1 MSASTDAGSP
11 CWSTAST
18 PAVSVG
24 QTSPAT
30 APDLGSRTPEATVQ
44 NPMMGMMMSAMT
56 SREEA
61 RDRRFDRTVA
71 RRALG
76 LARPYLP
83 RILGYVALIVT
94 VSVIS
99 AAPPQL
105 IRLIIDRAIP
115 EEDLGLLWSL
125 AGGLLLVAV
134 LVAGLSMVERLLSS
148 SIGEHFILDLRTRL
162 FAHVQGLPIAFFT
175 RTQTGALVTRL
186 NNDVIGAQRALTGT
200 LGGIV
205 DNLIGVLVT
214 VTVMAAL
221 DWRVTLLAIS
231 LLPLFIIPA
240 RIVGRRLQQ
249 LARRSMALNA
259 DMNSTMTERFNV
271 SGAMLVKLFGRID
284 DEVATFHDRADQV
297 ARIGIRTAIHG
308 RALFAALGLIGSLA
322 TALVYLVG
330 GRIVI
335 TDPEVQIGT
344 VVALGLYVTQ
354 LYGPLAQLSNARVD
368 LMTALVSFERVFEVL
383 DLPASITERED
394 AVVLDAPH
402 GHVRL
407 EGVRFRY
414 PAGEGAGLASLEGPR
429 STHDLEPGAL
439 VLDGVDLEIA
449 PGRTVALVGPSGAGK
464 STLASLLP
472 RLYDVTEG
480 IVRVDGYDVRDL
492 TLASLRGAIGV
503 VSQDPHLFHDSV
515 AANLRYARPDAS
527 DEQLVA
533 AARAA
538 RIHEVIDRLPD
549 GYDTVVG
556 ERGYRFSGGEKQR
569 LSIAR
574 MLLRDPA
581 IVVLDEATAHLDAG
595 SERLVQQALTEALVG
610 RSALV
615 IAHRLS
621 TVVEA
626 DEIVVLDGGRVVE
639 RGTHAELLER
649 DGRYAEL
656 VRTQLLPASAP
667 AAG

>member
-1 MSASTDAGSP
+1 
-11 CWSTAST
+11 
-18 PAVSVG
+18 
-24 QTSPAT
+24 
-30 APDLGSRTPEATVQ
+30 VQ
-44 NPMMGMMMSAMT
+44 NPMMGMMMSAM
-56 SREEA
+56 SAREEA
-61 RDRRFDRTVA
+61 QHRRFDRTVA
-71 RRALG
+71 VRALG
-76 LARPYLP
+76 LARPYRN
-83 RILGYVALIVT
+83 RIVGYIALIVT
-94 VSVIS
+94 ASVIS

-115 EEDLGLLWSL
+115 AGDIALLWRL
-125 AGGLLLVAV
+125 AGGLLLVAF
-134 LVAGLSMVERLLSS
+134 LVGTLAMVERWLSAT
-148 SIGEHFILDLRTRL
+148 IGERFILELRTRL
-162 FAHVQGLPIAFFT
+162 FRHVQGLPIAFFT

-214 VTVMAAL
+214 VTVMATL

-231 LLPLFIIPA
+231 LLPLFVVPA
-240 RIVGRRLQQ
+240 RIVGRRLQD

-271 SGAMLVKLFGRID
+271 SGALLVKLFGRID
-284 DEVATFHDRADQV
+284 DEVDSF
-297 ARIGIRTAIHG
+297 HG
-308 RALFAALGLIGSLA
+308 RAEQVATIGVRTAMHGRTLFVALGLVGSLA

-330 GRIVI
+330 GRVVI
-335 TDPEVQIGT
+335 TDPDVQIGT

-383 DLPASITERED
+383 DLPASITERD
-394 AVVLDAPH
+394 GAHDLGLSR

-407 EGVRFRY
+407 ENVSFRY
-414 PAGEGAGLASLEGPR
+414 PSGEGAGLASLEGPR
-429 STHDLEPGAL
+429 AEHDTDASAMVL
-439 VLDGVDLEIA
+439 VDVDLEIA
-449 PGRTVALVGPSGAGK
+449 PGRTIALVGPSGAGK

-480 IVRVDGYDVRDL
+480 RVTVDGHDVRDL
-492 TLASLRGAIGV
+492 RLESLRAAIGV
-503 VSQDPHLFHDSV
+503 VSQDSHLFHDSV
-515 AANLRYARPDAS
+515 AANLRYARPDATQ
-527 DEQLVA
+527 EQIED

-538 RIHEVIDRLPD
+538 RIHDVIARLPD

-595 SERLVQQALTEALVG
+595 SERLVQQALTEALQG
-610 RSALV
+610 RSALI

-626 DEIVVLDGGRVVE
+626 DEIIVLDGGHIVE
-639 RGTHAELLER
+639 RGTHRELLAM

-656 VRTQLLPASAP
+656 VRTQLLPASVP
-667 AAG
+667 LV

>member
-1 MSASTDAGSP
+1 M
-11 CWSTAST
+11 
-18 PAVSVG
+18 
-24 QTSPAT
+24 QH
-30 APDLGSRTPEATVQ
+30 
-44 NPMMGMMMSAMT
+44 PMMGMMMGASSA
-56 SREEA
+56 REEA
-61 RDRRFDRTVA
+61 RNRRFDRTVA
-71 RRALG
+71 RRAVA
-76 LARPYLP
+76 LARPYRW
-83 RILGYVALIVT
+83 RILGYVGLIVT
-94 VSVIS
+94 ISVIS

-115 EEDLGLLWSL
+115 EADLGLLWAL
-125 AGGLLLVAV
+125 AGGLVAVAV
-134 LVAGLSMVERLLSS
+134 LVAGLSMVERLLSAT
-148 SIGEHFILDLRTRL
+148 IGEGFILELRTRL
-162 FAHVQGLPIAFFT
+162 YRHVQGLPIAFFT

-205 DNLIGVLVT
+205 DNLIGVAVT

-231 LLPLFIIPA
+231 LLPLFVIPA
-240 RIVGRRLQQ
+240 RIVGRRLQD

-271 SGAMLVKLFGRID
+271 SGALLVKLFGRVD
-284 DEVATFHDRADQV
+284 DEATTFHGRAEQV
-297 ARIGIRTAIHG
+297 ARIGVRTALHG
-308 RALFAALGLIGSLA
+308 RALFAALGLVGSIA

-330 GRIVI
+330 GRVVI
-335 TDPEVQIGT
+335 TDPEVQVGT

-383 DLPASITERED
+383 DLRSSIAERDDATALTEPR
-394 AVVLDAPH
+394 
-402 GHVRL
+402 GHVHL
-407 EGVRFRY
+407 DHVRFRY
-414 PAGEGAGLASLEGPR
+414 PSGEGVGLASLEGPA
-429 STHDLEPGAL
+429 TPHADEPGAD
-439 VLDGVDLEIA
+439 VLIDVDLDIA

-480 IVRVDGYDVRDL
+480 RVTVDGHDVRDL
-492 TLASLRGAIGV
+492 TLESLRAAIGV

-515 AANLRYARPDAS
+515 AANLRYARPDAT

-538 RIHEVIDRLPD
+538 RIHDTIARLPD

-581 IVVLDEATAHLDAG
+581 IVVLDEATAHLDAS
-595 SERLVQQALTEALVG
+595 SERLVQQALSDALAD
-610 RSALV
+610 RTALV

-626 DEIVVLDGGRVVE
+626 DEIVVLEAGRIVE
-639 RGTHAELLER
+639 RGTHTTLLAAE
-649 DGRYAEL
+649 GRYAEL
-656 VRTQLLPASAP
+656 VRTQLQPASAGP
-667 AAG
+667 ADLG

>member
-1 MSASTDAGSP
+1 M
-11 CWSTAST
+11 
-18 PAVSVG
+18 
-24 QTSPAT
+24 
-30 APDLGSRTPEATVQ
+30 Q

-61 RDRRFDRTVA
+61 QDRRFDRTVA

-83 RILGYVALIVT
+83 RILGYIGLIVT

-99 AAPPQL
+99 AVPPQL

-115 EEDLGLLWSL
+115 EEDLGLLWWL

-134 LVAGLSMVERLLSS
+134 LVAGLSMIERLLSS

-162 FAHVQGLPIAFFT
+162 FAHVQSLPIAFFT

-214 VTVMAAL
+214 VTVMATL
-221 DWRVTLLAIS
+221 DWRVTLLAVS
-231 LLPLFIIPA
+231 LLPLFIVPA

-335 TDPEVQIGT
+335 TDPDVQIGT

-383 DLPASITERED
+383 DLPASIAERED
-394 AVVLDAPH
+394 AVALDEPR

-414 PAGEGAGLASLEGPR
+414 PTGEGVGLASLEGPR

-480 IVRVDGYDVRDL
+480 VVRVDGYDVRDL

>member
-1 MSASTDAGSP
+1 
-11 CWSTAST
+11 
-18 PAVSVG
+18 
-24 QTSPAT
+24 
-30 APDLGSRTPEATVQ
+30 VQ
-44 NPMMGMMMSAMT
+44 HPMMGMMMSAM
-56 SREEA
+56 SAREEA
-61 RDRRFDRTVA
+61 QHRRFDRTIA
-71 RRALG
+71 RRAVG

-83 RILGYVALIVT
+83 RILAYVALIVV
-94 VSVIS
+94 VSIIS

-115 EEDLGLLWSL
+115 EADLRLLWML
-125 AGGLLLVAV
+125 TGGLLLVAS
-134 LVAGLSMVERLLSS
+134 LVAGLSLVERLLSAT
-148 SIGEHFILDLRTRL
+148 IGERFILGLRTLL
-162 FAHVQGLPIAFFT
+162 FRHVQGLPIAFFT

-205 DNLIGVLVT
+205 DNLIGVT
-214 VTVMAAL
+214 VTVSVMAIL

-240 RIVGRRLQQ
+240 RNVGRRLQE

-271 SGAMLVKLFGRID
+271 SGALLVKLFGRID
-284 DEVATFHDRADQV
+284 DEVDAFRDRAEQV
-297 ARIGIRTAIHG
+297 ATIGVRTAMHG

-330 GRIVI
+330 GRVVI
-335 TDPEVQIGT
+335 TDPDVQVGT

-368 LMTALVSFERVFEVL
+368 LMTALVSFERVFEVI
-383 DLPASITERED
+383 DLRSSITERED
-394 AVVLDAPH
+394 AITLDEPR

-407 EGVRFRY
+407 ERVGFRY
-414 PAGEGAGLASLEGPR
+414 PTGEGVGLASLEGPR
-429 STHDLEPGAL
+429 STQDAAPGAV
-439 VLDGVDLEIA
+439 VLADVDLEIA
-449 PGRTVALVGPSGAGK
+449 PGRTIALVGPSGAGK

-480 IVRVDGYDVRDL
+480 RVTVDGHDVRDL
-492 TLASLRGAIGV
+492 TLDSLRGAIGV
-503 VSQDPHLFHDSV
+503 VSQDPHLFHDTV
-515 AANLRYARPDAS
+515 AANLRYARPDAT
-527 DEQLVA
+527 DDQLVA

-538 RIHEVIDRLPD
+538 RIHDVIDRLPD
-549 GYDTVVG
+549 GYGTVVG

-595 SERLVQQALTEALVG
+595 SERLVQQALTDALRG

-621 TVVEA
+621 TVIEA
-626 DEIVVLDGGRVVE
+626 DEILVLDGGRIVE
-639 RGTHAELLER
+639 RGTHAELLAME
-649 DGRYAEL
+649 GRYAEL
-656 VRTQLLPASAP
+656 VRTQLTPASVP
-667 AAG
+667 GG

>member
-1 MSASTDAGSP
+1 
-11 CWSTAST
+11 
-18 PAVSVG
+18 
-24 QTSPAT
+24 
-30 APDLGSRTPEATVQ
+30 VQ
-44 NPMMGMMMSAMT
+44 HPMMGMMTSAMSA
-56 SREEA
+56 REEA
-61 RDRRFDRTVA
+61 QHRRFDRRVA
-71 RRALG
+71 VRALG
-76 LARPYLP
+76 LARPYRG
-83 RILGYVALIVT
+83 RIIGYIALIVT
-94 VSVIS
+94 ASVIS

-115 EEDLGLLWSL
+115 AGDLRLLSQL
-125 AGGLLLVAV
+125 ASGLLLVAV
-134 LVAGLSMVERLLSS
+134 LVGTLAMVERWLSAT
-148 SIGEHFILDLRTRL
+148 IGERFILELRTRL
-162 FAHVQGLPIAFFT
+162 FRHVQGLPIAFFT

-214 VTVMAAL
+214 VTVMATL

-231 LLPLFIIPA
+231 LLPLFVVPA
-240 RIVGRRLQQ
+240 RIVGRRLQD

-271 SGAMLVKLFGRID
+271 SGALLVKLFGRVD
-284 DEVATFHDRADQV
+284 DEVESFHGRAEQV
-297 ARIGIRTAIHG
+297 ASIGVRTAMHG
-308 RALFAALGLIGSLA
+308 RALFVALGLVGSLA
-322 TALVYLVG
+322 TALVYFVG
-330 GRIVI
+330 GRVVI
-335 TDPEVQIGT
+335 TDPDVQIGT

-383 DLPASITERED
+383 DLPATIAERDD
-394 AVVLDAPH
+394 AHDLESSR

-407 EGVRFRY
+407 ENVSFRY
-414 PAGEGAGLASLEGPR
+414 PSGEGVGLASLEGPR
-429 STHDLEPGAL
+429 APHDADASEL
-439 VLDGVDLEIA
+439 VLIDVDLEIA
-449 PGRTVALVGPSGAGK
+449 PGSTIALVGPSGAGK
-464 STLASLLP
+464 TTLASLLP

-480 IVRVDGYDVRDL
+480 RVTVDGHDVRDL
-492 TLASLRGAIGV
+492 RLESLRAAIGV
-503 VSQDPHLFHDSV
+503 VSQDPHLFHDTV
-515 AANLRYARPDAS
+515 ATNLRYARPDATQ
-527 DEQLVA
+527 EQLEE

-538 RIHEVIDRLPD
+538 RIHDVIARLPD

-581 IVVLDEATAHLDAG
+581 IVVLDEATAHLDAS
-595 SERLVQQALTEALVG
+595 SERLVQQALTEALRG

-626 DEIVVLDGGRVVE
+626 DEIVVLDGGRIVE
-639 RGTHAELLER
+639 RGTHGELLAA

-667 AAG
+667 LV

>member
-1 MSASTDAGSP
+1 M
-11 CWSTAST
+11 
-18 PAVSVG
+18 
-24 QTSPAT
+24 QH
-30 APDLGSRTPEATVQ
+30 
-44 NPMMGMMMSAMT
+44 PMMGMMMSAM
-56 SREEA
+56 SAREEA
-61 RDRRFDRTVA
+61 QNRRFDRAVA
-71 RRALG
+71 GRAIG

-83 RILGYVALIVT
+83 RILAYIGLIVT
-94 VSVIS
+94 VSIIS

-115 EEDLGLLWSL
+115 EEDLGLLWRL

-134 LVAGLSMVERLLSS
+134 LVAGLSMVERLLSA
-148 SIGEHFILDLRTRL
+148 SIGEHFILGLRTRL
-162 FAHVQGLPIAFFT
+162 FRHVQSLPIAFFT

-205 DNLIGVLVT
+205 DNLIGVIVT
-214 VTVMAAL
+214 VTVMATL

-240 RIVGRRLQQ
+240 RIVGRRLQD

-271 SGAMLVKLFGRID
+271 SGALLVKLFGRID
-284 DEVATFHDRADQV
+284 DEVDTFHDRAEQV
-297 ARIGIRTAIHG
+297 ARIGVRTAMHG
-308 RALFAALGLIGSLA
+308 RALFAALGLIGALA

-330 GRIVI
+330 GRVVI
-335 TDPEVQIGT
+335 MDPDVQVGT

-383 DLPASITERED
+383 DLPPTITEREG
-394 AVVLDAPH
+394 AVTLDRPK

-407 EGVRFRY
+407 ERVVFRY
-414 PAGEGAGLASLEGPR
+414 PSGEGIGLASLEGPR
-429 STHDLEPGAL
+429 AAHDQQPGAV

-480 IVRVDGYDVRDL
+480 RVTIDGHDVRDL
-492 TLASLRGAIGV
+492 TLESLRAAIGV

-515 AANLRYARPDAS
+515 AANLRYARPDAT

-538 RIHEVIDRLPD
+538 RIHDVIDRLPD
-549 GYDTVVG
+549 GYETVVG

-581 IVVLDEATAHLDAG
+581 IVVLDEATAHLDAS
-595 SERLVQQALTEALVG
+595 SERLVQQALTDALVD

-639 RGTHAELLER
+639 RGTHRELLTA

-656 VRTQLLPASAP
+656 VRTQLLPDSVESGA
-667 AAG
+667 

>member
-1 MSASTDAGSP
+1 M
-11 CWSTAST
+11 
-18 PAVSVG
+18 
-24 QTSPAT
+24 QH
-30 APDLGSRTPEATVQ
+30 
-44 NPMMGMMMSAMT
+44 PMMGMMMSAM
-56 SREEA
+56 SAREEA
-61 RDRRFDRTVA
+61 QNRRFDRAVA
-71 RRALG
+71 GRAIG

-83 RILGYVALIVT
+83 RILAYIGLIVT
-94 VSVIS
+94 VSIIS

-115 EEDLGLLWSL
+115 EEDLGLLWRL

-134 LVAGLSMVERLLSS
+134 LVAGLSMVERLLSA
-148 SIGEHFILDLRTRL
+148 SIGEHFILGLRTRL
-162 FAHVQGLPIAFFT
+162 FRHVQSLPIAFFT

-205 DNLIGVLVT
+205 DNLIGVIVT
-214 VTVMAAL
+214 VTVMATL

-240 RIVGRRLQQ
+240 RIVGRRLQD

-271 SGAMLVKLFGRID
+271 SGALLVKLFGRID
-284 DEVATFHDRADQV
+284 DEVDTFHDRAEQV
-297 ARIGIRTAIHG
+297 ARIGVRTAMHG
-308 RALFAALGLIGSLA
+308 RALFAALGLIGALA

-330 GRIVI
+330 GRVVI
-335 TDPEVQIGT
+335 MDPDVQVGT

-383 DLPASITERED
+383 DLPPTITERED
-394 AVVLDAPH
+394 AVALERPR

-407 EGVRFRY
+407 ERVVFRY
-414 PAGEGAGLASLEGPR
+414 PSGEGIGLASLEGPR
-429 STHDLEPGAL
+429 AAHDQQPGAV

-480 IVRVDGYDVRDL
+480 RVTIDGHDVRDL
-492 TLASLRGAIGV
+492 TLESLRAAIGV

-515 AANLRYARPDAS
+515 AANLRYARPDAT

-538 RIHEVIDRLPD
+538 RIHDVIDRLPD
-549 GYDTVVG
+549 GYETVVG

-581 IVVLDEATAHLDAG
+581 IVVLDEATAHLDAS
-595 SERLVQQALTEALVG
+595 SERLVQQALTDALVD

-639 RGTHAELLER
+639 RGTHRELLTA

-656 VRTQLLPASAP
+656 VRTQLLPDSVESGA
-667 AAG
+667 

>member
-1 MSASTDAGSP
+1 M
-11 CWSTAST
+11 
-18 PAVSVG
+18 
-24 QTSPAT
+24 QH
-30 APDLGSRTPEATVQ
+30 
-44 NPMMGMMMSAMT
+44 PMMGMMMSAMS

-61 RDRRFDRTVA
+61 QNRRFDRTVA
-71 RRALG
+71 RRAVG
-76 LARPYLP
+76 LARPYLR
-83 RILGYVALIVT
+83 RILGYIALIVT
-94 VSVIS
+94 VSIIS
-99 AAPPQL
+99 ASPPQL

-115 EEDLGLLWSL
+115 EEDLGLLASL

-134 LVAGLSMVERLLSS
+134 LVAGLSLAERFLSS
-148 SIGEHFILDLRTRL
+148 SIGEHFILGLRSRL
-162 FAHVQGLPIAFFT
+162 FRHVQELPIAFFT

-205 DNLIGVLVT
+205 DNLIGVIVT
-214 VTVMAAL
+214 VSVMAVL

-240 RIVGRRLQQ
+240 RIVGRRLQD

-271 SGAMLVKLFGRID
+271 SGALLVKLFGRVD
-284 DEVATFHDRADQV
+284 DEVETFHGRAEQV
-297 ARIGIRTAIHG
+297 ALIGVRTAMHG

-322 TALVYLVG
+322 TALVYFVG
-330 GRIVI
+330 GRVVI
-335 TDPEVQIGT
+335 TDPEVQVGT

-383 DLPASITERED
+383 DLPASITQRSD
-394 AVVLDAPH
+394 AVELEAPR

-407 EGVRFRY
+407 EKVGFSY
-414 PAGEGAGLASLEGPR
+414 PTGEGIGLASLEGPR
-429 STHDLEPGAL
+429 SAHDDEPGAV
-439 VLDGVDLEIA
+439 VLEGVDLEIA

-472 RLYDVTEG
+472 RLYDVTQG
-480 IVRVDGYDVRDL
+480 RVTIDGHDVRDL
-492 TLASLRGAIGV
+492 TLESLRAAIGV

-515 AANLRYARPDAS
+515 AMNLRYARPDAT
-527 DEQLVA
+527 DEQVVA

-595 SERLVQQALTEALVG
+595 SERLVQQALTDALAG

-639 RGTHAELLER
+639 RGTHGELLAA

-656 VRTQLLPASAP
+656 VRTQLLPASASSVT
-667 AAG
+667 

>member
-1 MSASTDAGSP
+1 M
-11 CWSTAST
+11 
-18 PAVSVG
+18 
-24 QTSPAT
+24 
-30 APDLGSRTPEATVQ
+30 Q
-44 NPMMGMMMSAMT
+44 NPMIGMMMSAMFA
-56 SREEA
+56 REEA
-61 RDRRFDRTVA
+61 QNRRFDRTIA
-71 RRALG
+71 RRAIG
-76 LARPYLP
+76 LARPYAR
-83 RILGYVALIVT
+83 RIAGYIVLIVT
-94 VSVIS
+94 VSIIS
-99 AAPPQL
+99 AVPPQL

-115 EEDLGLLWSL
+115 QGDLGLLWRL

-148 SIGEHFILDLRTRL
+148 SIGEGFILELRTRL
-162 FAHVQGLPIAFFT
+162 FRHVQGLPIAFFT

-205 DNLIGVLVT
+205 DNLIGVIVT
-214 VTVMAAL
+214 VTVMATL

-240 RIVGRRLQQ
+240 RVVGRRLQA

-271 SGAMLVKLFGRID
+271 SGALLVKLFGRVD
-284 DEVATFHDRADQV
+284 DEVDAFADRAEQV
-297 ARIGIRTAIHG
+297 ARIGVRTAIHG
-308 RALFAALGLIGSLA
+308 RALFAALGLVGALA

-330 GRIVI
+330 GRTVI
-335 TDPEVQIGT
+335 TDPDVQIGT

-383 DLPASITERED
+383 DLPASITERDGAIALPE
-394 AVVLDAPH
+394 PR

-407 EGVRFRY
+407 ERVTFRY
-414 PAGEGAGLASLEGPR
+414 PTGDGVGLASLEGPR
-429 STHDLEPGAL
+429 SAHDGEPGAI

-480 IVRVDGYDVRDL
+480 RVTVDGHDVRDL
-492 TLASLRGAIGV
+492 TLESLRAVIGV

-515 AANLRYARPDAS
+515 ASNLRYAQPGAT

-533 AARAA
+533 AARSA
-538 RIHEVIDRLPD
+538 RIHDVIDRLPD

-595 SERLVQQALTEALVG
+595 SERLVQQALTDALEG

-626 DEIVVLDGGRVVE
+626 DEIVVLDGGRIVE
-639 RGTHAELLER
+639 RGTHTELLAT

-667 AAG
+667 LV

>member
-1 MSASTDAGSP
+1 M
-11 CWSTAST
+11 
-18 PAVSVG
+18 
-24 QTSPAT
+24 
-30 APDLGSRTPEATVQ
+30 Q
-44 NPMMGMMMSAMT
+44 NPMMGMMMSAM
-56 SREEA
+56 SAREEA
-61 RDRRFDRTVA
+61 QNRRFDRTVA
-71 RRALG
+71 RRAMG
-76 LARPYLP
+76 LARPYLR
-83 RILGYVALIVT
+83 RILGYIALIVT

-115 EEDLGLLWSL
+115 DADLGLLWRL

-134 LVAGLSMVERLLSS
+134 LVAALSMIERFLSA
-148 SIGEHFILDLRTRL
+148 SIGEHFILGLRTRL
-162 FAHVQGLPIAFFT
+162 FRHVQELPLAFFT

-205 DNLIGVLVT
+205 DNLIGVVVT
-214 VTVMAAL
+214 VTVMALL

-240 RIVGRRLQQ
+240 RVVGRRLQE

-271 SGAMLVKLFGRID
+271 SGALLVKLFGRVD
-284 DEVATFHDRADQV
+284 DEAEAFHGRAAQV
-297 ARIGIRTAIHG
+297 ADIGVRTAMHG

-322 TALVYLVG
+322 TTLVYLVG
-330 GRIVI
+330 GRVVI
-335 TDPEVQIGT
+335 TDPEVQVGT

-383 DLPASITERED
+383 DLPASITERPD
-394 AVVLDAPH
+394 AIALTAPR

-407 EGVRFRY
+407 EQVRFRY
-414 PAGEGAGLASLEGPR
+414 PTGEGIGLASLEGPR
-429 STHDLEPGAL
+429 SAHDDEPGAT
-439 VLDGVDLEIA
+439 VLDGVELDIA

-472 RLYDVTEG
+472 RLYDVTDG
-480 IVRVDGYDVRDL
+480 RVTVDGHDVRDL
-492 TLASLRGAIGV
+492 TLESLRAAIGV

-515 AANLRYARPDAS
+515 ATNLRYARPDAT
-527 DEQLVA
+527 DEQIVA

-538 RIHEVIDRLPD
+538 RIHDVIDRLPD
-549 GYDTVVG
+549 GYETVVG

-595 SERLVQQALTEALVG
+595 SERLVQQALSDALEG

-626 DEIVVLDGGRVVE
+626 DEILVLDEGRVVE
-639 RGTHAELLER
+639 RGTHDALLAA

-656 VRTQLLPASAP
+656 VRTQLLPSSAGS
-667 AAG
+667 AL

>member
-1 MSASTDAGSP
+1 
-11 CWSTAST
+11 
-18 PAVSVG
+18 
-24 QTSPAT
+24 
-30 APDLGSRTPEATVQ
+30 VQ

-61 RDRRFDRTVA
+61 QTRRFDRIVA
-71 RRALG
+71 RRAVG

-83 RILGYVALIVT
+83 RIVAYIGLIVT
-94 VSVIS
+94 VSIIS

-115 EEDLGLLWSL
+115 QEDLGLLWRL

-134 LVAGLSMVERLLSS
+134 LVAGLSMVERFLSA
-148 SIGEHFILDLRTRL
+148 SIGEHFILGLRTRL
-162 FAHVQGLPIAFFT
+162 FRHVQGLPIAFFT

-205 DNLIGVLVT
+205 DNLIGVT
-214 VTVMAAL
+214 VTVVVMATL

-231 LLPLFIIPA
+231 LLPLFIVPA

-271 SGAMLVKLFGRID
+271 SGALLVKLFGRVD
-284 DEVATFHDRADQV
+284 DEVETFHDRAEQV
-297 ARIGIRTAIHG
+297 ARIGVRTAMHG

-322 TALVYLVG
+322 TALVYFVG
-330 GRIVI
+330 GRVVI
-335 TDPEVQIGT
+335 TDPDIQVGT

-383 DLPASITERED
+383 DLPASITEKED
-394 AVVLDAPH
+394 AAELLAPR

-407 EGVRFRY
+407 ERVHFRY
-414 PAGEGAGLASLEGPR
+414 PTGEGVGLASLEGPR
-429 STHDLEPGAL
+429 ATHDERPGAM
-439 VLDGVDLEIA
+439 VLEDIDLEVA

-472 RLYDVTEG
+472 RLYDVTDG
-480 IVRVDGYDVRDL
+480 RVTIDGHDVRDL
-492 TLASLRGAIGV
+492 TLESLRAAIGV
-503 VSQDPHLFHDSV
+503 VSQDPHLFHDTV
-515 AANLRYARPDAS
+515 AANLRYARPDAT
-527 DEQLVA
+527 DAQLVE

-595 SERLVQQALTEALVG
+595 SERLVQQALTDALKN

-626 DEIVVLDGGRVVE
+626 DEIVVLDAGRIVE
-639 RGTHAELLER
+639 RGTHEQLLSA

-656 VRTQLLPASAP
+656 VRTQLLPASVP
-667 AAG
+667 ESV

>member
-1 MSASTDAGSP
+1 
-11 CWSTAST
+11 
-18 PAVSVG
+18 
-24 QTSPAT
+24 
-30 APDLGSRTPEATVQ
+30 VQ

-56 SREEA
+56 AREEA
-61 RDRRFDRTVA
+61 QHRRFDRSIA
-71 RRALG
+71 RRAAG

-83 RILGYVALIVT
+83 RILAYIGLIVT
-94 VSVIS
+94 VSIIS

-115 EEDLGLLWSL
+115 EEDLGLLGRL
-125 AGGLLLVAV
+125 AGGLLLVAA
-134 LVAGLSMVERLLSS
+134 LVAGLSMVERFLSA
-148 SIGEHFILDLRTRL
+148 SIGEHFILGLRTRL
-162 FAHVQGLPIAFFT
+162 FRHVQGLPIAFFT

-205 DNLIGVLVT
+205 DNLIGVIVT
-214 VTVMAAL
+214 VTVMATL

-231 LLPLFIIPA
+231 LLPLFIVPA
-240 RIVGRRLQQ
+240 RIVGRRLQE

-259 DMNSTMTERFNV
+259 GMNSTMTERFNV
-271 SGAMLVKLFGRID
+271 SGALLVKLFGRVD
-284 DEVATFHDRADQV
+284 DEVEAFHDRAEQV
-297 ARIGIRTAIHG
+297 AHIGVRTAMHG

-322 TALVYLVG
+322 TALVYFVG
-330 GRIVI
+330 GRVVI
-335 TDPEVQIGT
+335 MDPDVQVGT

-383 DLPASITERED
+383 DLPASITQRPD
-394 AVVLDAPH
+394 ATVLIEPS

-407 EGVRFRY
+407 EHVRFRY
-414 PAGEGAGLASLEGPR
+414 PTGEGVGLASLEGPR
-429 STHDLEPGAL
+429 STHDAEPGAI
-439 VLDGVDLEIA
+439 VLEDIDLEIA

-480 IVRVDGYDVRDL
+480 RVLVDGHDVRDL
-492 TLASLRGAIGV
+492 TLESLRAAIGV
-503 VSQDPHLFHDSV
+503 VSQDPHLFHDTV
-515 AANLRYARPDAS
+515 AANLRYARPSAS
-527 DEQLVA
+527 DEQLIA

-538 RIHEVIDRLPD
+538 RIHDVIDRLPD

-595 SERLVQQALTEALVG
+595 SERLVQQALTDALQG

-626 DEIVVLDGGRVVE
+626 DEIVVLDTGRIVE
-639 RGTHAELLER
+639 RGTHDELLALN
-649 DGRYAEL
+649 GRYAEL
-656 VRTQLLPASAP
+656 VRTQLLPASAID
-667 AAG
+667 AG

>member
-1 MSASTDAGSP
+1 
-11 CWSTAST
+11 
-18 PAVSVG
+18 
-24 QTSPAT
+24 
-30 APDLGSRTPEATVQ
+30 VQ
-44 NPMMGMMMSAMT
+44 NPMMGMMMSAM
-56 SREEA
+56 SAREEA
-61 RDRRFDRTVA
+61 QTRRFDRAVA

-83 RILGYVALIVT
+83 RILAYIGLIIT

-105 IRLIIDRAIP
+105 IRLVIDRAIP
-115 EEDLGLLWSL
+115 EEDLGLLGRL

-134 LVAGLSMVERLLSS
+134 LVAGLSMVERLLSA
-148 SIGEHFILDLRTRL
+148 SIGEHFILGLRTRL
-162 FAHVQGLPIAFFT
+162 FRHVQGMPIAFFT

-200 LGGIV
+200 LGGVV
-205 DNLIGVLVT
+205 DNTIGVLVT
-214 VTVMAAL
+214 VTVMATL

-240 RIVGRRLQQ
+240 RIVGRRLQD

-271 SGAMLVKLFGRID
+271 AGALLVKLFGRTD
-284 DEVATFHDRADQV
+284 DEVDAFHDRAEQV
-297 ARIGIRTAIHG
+297 ARIGVRTAMHG
-308 RALFAALGLIGSLA
+308 RALFAALGLIGALA
-322 TALVYLVG
+322 TALVYFVG
-330 GRIVI
+330 GRVVI
-335 TDPEVQIGT
+335 LDPDVQVGT

-383 DLPASITERED
+383 DLRSSITERED
-394 AVVLDAPH
+394 AVVLDRPR

-407 EGVRFRY
+407 EDVSFRY
-414 PAGEGAGLASLEGPR
+414 PTGEGVGLASLEGAR
-429 STHDLEPGAL
+429 TAHDGDPGAL
-439 VLDGVDLEIA
+439 VLDGIDLDIA

-472 RLYDVTEG
+472 RLYDVTG
-480 IVRVDGYDVRDL
+480 GRVTVDGHDVRDL
-492 TLASLRGAIGV
+492 TLESLRAAIGV

-515 AANLRYARPDAS
+515 AANLRYARPDAT

-549 GYDTVVG
+549 GYATLVG

-595 SERLVQQALTEALVG
+595 SERLVQQALTDALAS

-639 RGTHAELLER
+639 RGTHEQLLAR

-656 VRTQLLPASAP
+656 VRTQLLPASVTD
-667 AAG
+667 

>member
-1 MSASTDAGSP
+1 M
-11 CWSTAST
+11 
-18 PAVSVG
+18 
-24 QTSPAT
+24 
-30 APDLGSRTPEATVQ
+30 Q
-44 NPMMGMMMSAMT
+44 NPMMGMMMSAMFA
-56 SREEA
+56 REEA
-61 RDRRFDRTVA
+61 QNRRFDRTIA
-71 RRALG
+71 RRAIG
-76 LARPYLP
+76 LARPYAR
-83 RILGYVALIVT
+83 RIAGYIVLIVT
-94 VSVIS
+94 VSIIS
-99 AAPPQL
+99 AVPPQL

-115 EEDLGLLWSL
+115 QGDLGLLWRL

-148 SIGEHFILDLRTRL
+148 SIGEGFILELRTRL
-162 FAHVQGLPIAFFT
+162 FRHVQGLPIAFFT

-205 DNLIGVLVT
+205 DNLIGVIVT
-214 VTVMAAL
+214 VTVMATL

-240 RIVGRRLQQ
+240 RVVGRRLQA

-271 SGAMLVKLFGRID
+271 SGALLVKLFGRVD
-284 DEVATFHDRADQV
+284 DEVDAFADRAEQV
-297 ARIGIRTAIHG
+297 ARIGVRTAIHG
-308 RALFAALGLIGSLA
+308 RALFAALGLVGALA

-330 GRIVI
+330 GRTVI

-383 DLPASITERED
+383 DLPASITERDGAIALPE
-394 AVVLDAPH
+394 PR

-407 EGVRFRY
+407 ERVTFRY
-414 PAGEGAGLASLEGPR
+414 PTGDGVGLASLEGPR
-429 STHDLEPGAL
+429 SAHDGEPGAI

-480 IVRVDGYDVRDL
+480 RVTVDGHDVRDL
-492 TLASLRGAIGV
+492 TLESLRAVIGV

-515 AANLRYARPDAS
+515 ASNLRYAQPGAT

-533 AARAA
+533 AARSA
-538 RIHEVIDRLPD
+538 RIHDVIDRLPD

-595 SERLVQQALTEALVG
+595 SERL
-610 RSALV
+610 
-615 IAHRLS
+615 
-621 TVVEA
+621 
-626 DEIVVLDGGRVVE
+626 
-639 RGTHAELLER
+639 
-649 DGRYAEL
+649 
-656 VRTQLLPASAP
+656 
-667 AAG
+667 

>member
-1 MSASTDAGSP
+1 M
-11 CWSTAST
+11 
-18 PAVSVG
+18 
-24 QTSPAT
+24 QH
-30 APDLGSRTPEATVQ
+30 
-44 NPMMGMMMSAMT
+44 PMMGMMMGGSA
-56 SREEA
+56 REEA
-61 RDRRFDRTVA
+61 RNRRFDRTVA
-71 RRALG
+71 RRAVG
-76 LARPYLP
+76 LARPYRW
-83 RILGYVALIVT
+83 RILGYVGLIVT
-94 VSVIS
+94 ISVIS

-105 IRLIIDRAIP
+105 IRLVIDRAIP
-115 EEDLGLLWSL
+115 EADLGLLWIL
-125 AGGLLLVAV
+125 AGGLVAV
-134 LVAGLSMVERLLSS
+134 ALIVAGLSMVERLLSAT
-148 SIGEHFILDLRTRL
+148 IGERFILELRTRL
-162 FAHVQGLPIAFFT
+162 YRHVQGLPIAFFT

-205 DNLIGVLVT
+205 DNLIGVTVT

-231 LLPLFIIPA
+231 LLPLFVVPA
-240 RIVGRRLQQ
+240 RIVGRRLQD

-271 SGAMLVKLFGRID
+271 SGALLVKLFGRID
-284 DEVATFHDRADQV
+284 DETATFHGRADQV
-297 ARIGIRTAIHG
+297 ARIGVRTALHG
-308 RALFAALGLIGSLA
+308 RALFAALGLVGSIA

-330 GRIVI
+330 GRVVI
-335 TDPEVQIGT
+335 IDPTVQVGT
-344 VVALGLYVTQ
+344 IVALGLYVTQ

-383 DLPASITERED
+383 DLRSSISERAD
-394 AVVLDAPH
+394 AAVLSAPR

-407 EGVRFRY
+407 EHVRFRY
-414 PAGEGAGLASLEGPR
+414 PTGEGVGLASLEGPV
-429 STHDLEPGAL
+429 TAHADEPGADVL
-439 VLDGVDLEIA
+439 VDVDLDIA

-480 IVRVDGYDVRDL
+480 RVTIDGHDVRDL
-492 TLASLRGAIGV
+492 TLESLRAAIGV

-515 AANLRYARPDAS
+515 AANLRYARPDAT

-538 RIHEVIDRLPD
+538 RIHETIDRLPD
-549 GYDTVVG
+549 GYETVVG

-581 IVVLDEATAHLDAG
+581 IVVLDEATAHLDAS
-595 SERLVQQALTEALVG
+595 SERLVQQALSEALTD
-610 RSALV
+610 RTALV

-626 DEIVVLDGGRVVE
+626 DEIVVLEAGRIVE
-639 RGTHAELLER
+639 RGTHATLLAA
-649 DGRYAEL
+649 DGRYAAL
-656 VRTQLLPASAP
+656 VRTQLQPTSAAP
-667 AAG
+667 ADLG